1 MEENLAGTSP
11 LASYRNTAKVAQAQ
25 ESLRFENLSMLLVRF
40 INQLKK
46 TGKSSNTISAYKNDL
61 GLFCEFLSEKQIS
74 PDNYNLPTQEYWL
87 TFLKENGRQSQA
99 SLRRAQMS
107 IRSFLH
113 FLVSEKIILRSP
125 FLELKSPKQPPSV
138 LLTVPNEKFFILCR
152 TLKQKALTGDAK
164 AVRDWTLVL
173 VLGECGLKAS
183 EVANLSWG
191 DVWPE
196 VEEPKSSDAIAGCL
210 RVASEQDRLVPYSTE
225 LSQALNML
233 RDIRSQLSLSTALDA
248 KLFFGYLNVSRKTR
262 TDYLHRHGIKFVIY
276 EVCSDILGVPYNSES
291 LRNYAIL
298 KWINQGLDNE
308 KVARLAGYSSLNSL
322 ERFLKCSTKKK
333 ASRRKMR
340 KN

>member
-1 MEENLAGTSP
+1 MEENLAGTPSLSP
-11 LASYRNTAKVAQAQ
+11 YKAGLKNVHSQ
-25 ESLRFENLSMLLVRF
+25 EYFSFDKLSMLLVRF
-40 INQLKK
+40 VNQLKK

-61 GLFCEFLSEKQIS
+61 GLFCEFLAEKQIS
-74 PDNYNLPTQEYWL
+74 PDNYNIPTQEYWL

-113 FLVSEKIILRSP
+113 FLVSEKIIFKSP
-125 FLELKSPKQPPSV
+125 FLEIKSPKQPPSV
-138 LLTVPNEKFFILCR
+138 LLTVPNEKFSILCR

-191 DVWPE
+191 DIWPE
-196 VEEPKSSDAIAGCL
+196 VEEPKQGDAIAGCL
-210 RVASEQDRLVPYSTE
+210 RIVGEQDRLVPYSVE
-225 LSQALNML
+225 LAQALNML
-233 RDIRSQLSLSTALDA
+233 RVIRTELDLSMALDA

-298 KWINQGLDNE
+298 KWLNQGLDNE

-322 ERFLKCSTKKK
+322 ERFLKCSAKKK
-333 ASRRKMR
+333 SSRRKMR